1 VTDAPEKIVII
12 DADATSR
19 DALQLVLQTTGY
31 EVPAFATAREGL
43 EAVRQVAP
51 DLLLLNTLSM
61 DAPSASQPDQPPLH
75 AHDVIAAIR
84 GSAVTEQ
91 IRVILFVGASAEER
105 GAALDL
111 GADDVVSLPFD
122 PAELLARIRAQVR
135 AYRANQQLLARTK
148 IAEEGQQM
156 AQTAFQA
163 LAVTEKMANDATSL
177 DRRLKIGVGAAFA
190 IALLM
195 AGTYF
200 LFAHS
205 AKKDVQR
212 TNATIARLEH
222 GIIHQQDMLAE
233 VRRLRDAQEASGSG
247 TDGKDELQ
255 KHAADLRAQM
265 ANSADGQA
273 QALQKELDDT
283 NARLKK
289 LEAEG
294 DSANNFIAMDVQSV
308 CLLHVTVA
316 FRNQQTNQRLRYAG
330 MNPQGEPIQDSDGNP
345 VLTLEGNGPEVTV
358 DVFGTGFTV
367 GGDGRIITNRHVAEP
382 WWNNDELS
390 DLTSQGF
397 QAEISAIRAYFPGDP
412 RAFHAEI
419 QDISKDADLATMRV
433 NMQDLKRPPLSIDAA
448 KGATGAG
455 QPVVLMGYAT
465 GLAAILAR
473 TDENTAQQIVTQ
485 SAGDVSQVL
494 DALAHRNLIH
504 PLITQ
509 GHIGDILPD
518 KIVFDAQTTSGGSG
532 GPLFNQDGKVIGVT
546 YAILKGFGGSNFGIP
561 IRLSEPL
568 LSPTA
573 AHASN

>member
-1 VTDAPEKIVII
+1 VSDAPERVVIVE
-12 DADATSR
+12 ADSASR
-19 DALQLVLQTTGY
+19 SALQMVLQGAGY
-31 EVPAFATAREGL
+31 EVSAYATAREGL
-43 EAVRQVAP
+43 EAVRQLVP
-51 DLLLLNTLSM
+51 NLFLLNTVPGTASN
-61 DAPSASQPDQPPLH
+61 DAPREQTPLH

-84 GSAVTEQ
+84 GSTTTEQ
-91 IRVILFVGASAEER
+91 VRVILLVGLAAEER
-105 GAALDL
+105 AAGLDL
-111 GADDVVSLPFD
+111 GADDAVSQPFD
-122 PAELLARIRAQVR
+122 PTELLARIRAQLR
-135 AYRANQQLLARTK
+135 ARRADSLLLARTRL
-148 IAEEGQQM
+148 AEEGQQI

-163 LAVTEKMANDATSL
+163 LAVTEKMASDATSL

-190 IALLM
+190 IALVM
-195 AGTYF
+195 AGIYF

-205 AKKDVQR
+205 AKKDVQS
-212 TNATIARLEH
+212 TNATITRLEH
-222 GIIHQQDMLAE
+222 GIMHQQDMLAE
-233 VRRLRDAQEASGSG
+233 VRRLREAQVPAVG
-247 TDGKDELQ
+247 TIDGKNELQ

-265 ANSADGQA
+265 ANSADGQTA
-273 QALQKELDDT
+273 VLQKELEDT
-283 NARLKK
+283 NARLKR
-289 LEAEG
+289 LEKED
-294 DSANNFIAMDVQSV
+294 DSTDSFIAKDVQSV

-316 FRNQQTNQRLRYAG
+316 FRSQQTNQRLRFAG
-330 MNPQGEPIQDSDGNP
+330 LNPQGEPIQDSDGNP
-345 VLTLEGNGPEVTV
+345 ILTLEGNGPEVTI

-382 WWNNDELS
+382 WWNNDDLS

-419 QDISKDADLATMRV
+419 KDISKDTDLATMRV
-433 NMQDLKRPPLSIDAA
+433 DMQDLKRPPLSIDSAKDSTAA
-448 KGATGAG
+448 GD
-455 QPVVLMGYAT
+455 PVVLMGYAT

-473 TDENTAQQIVTQ
+473 TDEKTAQQILTQ
-485 SAGDVSQVL
+485 SGGDVSQVL

-546 YAILKGFGGSNFGIP
+546 YAILKGFSGSNFGIP
-561 IRLSEPL
+561 IRFSEPL
-568 LSPTA
+568 LSAAA

>member
-1 VTDAPEKIVII
+1 MTDAPEKIVII

-61 DAPSASQPDQPPLH
+61 ATPSASQPDQPPLH

-163 LAVTEKMANDATSL
+163 LAVTEKMANNATSL

-205 AKKDVQR
+205 ARKDVQR
-212 TNATIARLEH
+212 TNATITRLEH

-233 VRRLRDAQEASGSG
+233 VRRLRDAQGPSGSG